1 MKIDKATYVM
11 APDTK
16 NTRFPNDDAPRAPS
30 TALDQA
36 DGPFDGARQRSSLG
50 KEQVV
55 ARNAT
60 HAESALPLVTSGA
73 PSAAAK
79 RPTHHRH
86 PGDSLPSAAA
96 GRSAQGSAE
105 DSGECEVTTATD
117 NMAPQADSVSS
128 YPPIPEADDF
138 DMGQESSTVPQFERA
153 FHSHPPPPMVDQQR
167 MPRATPFGTPQRS
180 EFIDTGPA
188 TSYQPSPSHSD
199 KKHKTSRSGF
209 VPIAPARRSTDVF
222 TSSGQRPKSPGL
234 FGSQARGIRGGR
246 PMSLSQVPAMQLPPP
261 SPDVIAQ
268 LQQIPDMLSGGMS
281 HLTQMVGHLAQK
293 VNGLESRMVELE
305 SENRALKAQ
314 NTTSSTSSMGGA
326 VGLPVGVVGVPKQLQ
341 QQNESFGENSE
352 RLPPLTRKKD
362 SIPLPGEPYGGP
374 LYMPTPRGPGMLGD
388 IFGSTRQPQRP
399 SRPFDGTE
407 STNGGGFG
415 N

>member
-16 NTRFPNDDAPRAPS
+16 NTRFPNDDAPIAPRAAP
-30 TALDQA
+30 DQA
-36 DGPFDGARQRSSLG
+36 DGPVYGAFQRSSLE
-50 KEQVV
+50 KEQVL

-60 HAESALPLVTSGA
+60 HADSALPFVTSEA
-73 PSAAAK
+73 PSAAAE
-79 RPTHHRH
+79 RHLHHRH
-86 PGDSLPSAAA
+86 SGDSLRSPAAERA
-96 GRSAQGSAE
+96 AQGSAE
-105 DSGECEVTTATD
+105 DLGECEVGTTTGR
-117 NMAPQADSVSS
+117 MAPQDRSAYS
-128 YPPIPEADDF
+128 YPPIPEAEDF
-138 DMGQESSTVPQFERA
+138 EMGQEASTVPQFERA
-153 FHSHPPPPMVDQQR
+153 FHSHPPPAMSDQQR
-167 MPRATPFGTPQRS
+167 FPRNIPFGTPQRS

-199 KKHKTSRSGF
+199 KKCKTSRSGF
-209 VPIAPARRSTDVF
+209 VPIAPARQSTDVF
-222 TSSGQRPKSPGL
+222 TTSGQRPKSPGL

-314 NTTSSTSSMGGA
+314 NTKSSAPSTGGP
-326 VGLPVGVVGVPKQLQ
+326 VGLPFGVVGVPKQLQ
-341 QQNESFGENSE
+341 QQNESFGGNSE
-352 RLPPLTRKKD
+352 RLHPLTRKKD

-374 LYMPTPRGPGMLGD
+374 LYKPTPRGPSMLGNM
-388 IFGSTRQPQRP
+388 FGSTRPPQRP
-399 SRPFDGTE
+399 PRPFDGTDN
-407 STNGGGFG
+407 TNSGGFG
-415 N
+415 S